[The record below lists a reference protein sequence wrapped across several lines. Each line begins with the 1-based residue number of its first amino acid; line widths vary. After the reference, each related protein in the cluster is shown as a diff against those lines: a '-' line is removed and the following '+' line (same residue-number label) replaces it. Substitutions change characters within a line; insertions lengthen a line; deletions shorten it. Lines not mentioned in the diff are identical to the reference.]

1 MATVDAADALGLGE
15 TTGRIVPGFR
25 ADLLVIDGDPL
36 EDLSALKAVRAVVA
50 EGCLHEPGGTSE
62 QQ

>member
-1 MATVDAADALGLGE
+1 MSRTSGS
-15 TTGRIVPGFR
+15 R
-25 ADLLVIDGDPL
+25 ADLLVIDGGSL

-50 EGCLHEPGGTSE
+50 EGCLREPGGTSE